1 VNAGLLDMA
10 AYYPPR
16 HPVIGILGGMGP
28 AATIDLMRRVME
40 ATPASDDADHIH
52 LLVDQNPK
60 VPSRIDALINR
71 TGPSPADELA
81 RMAQGLEAQ
90 GATTLAIAC
99 NTAHG
104 YADEIARAVAIPLL
118 DMVQLTAEAVAHREP
133 RAGNVG
139 MLAST
144 AVLDLG
150 LYEKAFKDFNIK
162 TRYPEQ
168 QAEVLRII
176 RDVKAHGAT
185 GRLRR
190 EFNNAARAF
199 AGRDVDLIVIAC
211 TELSLLTDG
220 LDSNIPV
227 IDALDVLVK
236 AIVACGSAPLG

>member
-1 VNAGLLDMA
+1 MA

-16 HPVIGILGGMGP
+16 HPVIGILGGMGS

-60 VPSRIDALINR
+60 VPSRIDALIHR
-71 TGPSPADELA
+71 TGQSPADELV
-81 RMAQGLEAQ
+81 RMARGLEAQ

-104 YADEIARAVAIPLL
+104 YADEIVRAVAIPLL
-118 DMVQLTAEAVAHREP
+118 DMVQLTAEAVANRDLP
-133 RAGNVG
+133 SGTAG

-144 AVLDLG
+144 AVLDLC
-150 LYEKAFKDFNIK
+150 LYEKAFKDLNIK
-162 TRYPEQ
+162 TLYPEQ

-190 EFNNAARAF
+190 EFNDVARAL
-199 AGRDVDLIVIAC
+199 AGRGVDLIVIAC

-220 LDSNIPV
+220 LDSNIAV

-236 AIVACGSAPLG
+236 AIVARGSAPLE